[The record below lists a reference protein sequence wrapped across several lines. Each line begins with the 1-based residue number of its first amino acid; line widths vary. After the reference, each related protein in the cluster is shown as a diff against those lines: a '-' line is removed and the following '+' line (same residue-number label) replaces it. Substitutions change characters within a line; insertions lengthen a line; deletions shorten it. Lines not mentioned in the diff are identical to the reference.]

1 MMEFYWHF
9 ITDVWRVFRKYAD
22 CQNDEQFGEALRD
35 MDYIARR
42 YIGFGVPKHTEK
54 FIKAVVM
61 ALMDEIGFNL
71 DDNEKQKK
79 EK

>member
-9 ITDVWRVFRKYAD
+9 ITDVWRVFKKYAD

-42 YIGFGVPKHTEK
+42 YISFGVPKHTEK
-54 FIKAVVM
+54 FIMAVVM
-61 ALMDEIGFNL
+61 ALMDEIGYNL
-71 DDNEKQKK
+71 GDNEKQKK